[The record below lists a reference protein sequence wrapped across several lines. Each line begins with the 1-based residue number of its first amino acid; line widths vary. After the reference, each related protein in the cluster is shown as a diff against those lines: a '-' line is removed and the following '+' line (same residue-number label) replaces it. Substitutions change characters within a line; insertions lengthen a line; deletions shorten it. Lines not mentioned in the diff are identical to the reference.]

1 MVAFKFVL
9 AALLSA
15 LVATAMPLPF
25 PQSDD
30 SVSTPS
36 GPAAAANTP
45 VTGSG
50 PIAGDSSDES
60 TDQTDSF
67 NGDGG
72 SALWKK
78 KRQTGPIAGDSSD
91 DESTDQ
97 TDAIEGDGSSALWK
111 KKRQTDDDDTTI
123 DVGPIA
129 GDSSDT
135 NIVEADLFAAG
146 SEDFWKRKE

>member
-60 TDQTDSF
+60 TDQTDSL

-72 SALWKK
+72 SALW
-78 KRQTGPIAGDSSD
+78 
-91 DESTDQ
+91 
-97 TDAIEGDGSSALWK
+97 

>member
-1 MVAFKFVL
+1 MVAFKIVL

-30 SVSTPS
+30 SVSV
-36 GPAAAANTP
+36 PAAAANTP

-50 PIAGDSSDES
+50 PIAGDSIDES
-60 TDQTDSF
+60 IDQSDWI

-72 SALWKK
+72 SAQWKK

-91 DESTDQ
+91 ESTDQ
-97 TDAIEGDGSSALWK
+97 TDSLNGDGGSALW